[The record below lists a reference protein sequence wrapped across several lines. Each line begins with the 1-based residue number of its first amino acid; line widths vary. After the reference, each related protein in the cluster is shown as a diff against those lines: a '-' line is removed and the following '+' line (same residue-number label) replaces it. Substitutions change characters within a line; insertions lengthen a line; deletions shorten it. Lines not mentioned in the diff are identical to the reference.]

1 MSLRARF
8 PARREAA
15 EEEETPN
22 SAEEQPVAVQET
34 PHPLATRPTRHEL
47 KKQQLDVDQ
56 KYEEV
61 SNKVCTVL
69 HSDDCVDI
77 CTDTAIREIVDE
89 LLLKFDEMSIE
100 SQGEK
105 TLELSASPLV
115 AKGRQNECATSI
127 PRRMSEE
134 TLEEPVKKTLDD
146 SLQAPTLDMCTV
158 EENSEHQVDVV
169 GNGGGTISP
178 LQDSGS
184 SSEVIF
190 LLHLLEEFSKKRTPK
205 PFAVTQPEEPAVL
218 QAVSKHNDLPLE
230 MSIQRLMEQ
239 YDVEKSSAICD
250 VVKTSIEDTGGQVL
264 IPDFVESSSK
274 TDCCIVESVS
284 CTTLQENQPQVA
296 MEEITF
302 VEESNSAEVGILG
315 GRNLAEN
322 IESGDSLFSS
332 WDGNLSV
339 IQKKYDYV
347 VEEDLRCLTVV
358 GREKVLAAT
367 LRMVLGK
374 LITSRE
380 ASGEQVKPLVI
391 VNFRSGRKRLRNRI
405 NNYRYMNKVSFRLL
419 SGPER
424 AKWEAGYVMKSQKER
439 WEPLRT
445 KILSDPDYARDP
457 LTVDCVDW
465 DAVRIADVHEVS
477 DVIKDRGMNN
487 VLAGRLKV
495 LILLLLSIE
504 FDFETQQ

>member
-1 MSLRARF
+1 M
-8 PARREAA
+8 
-15 EEEETPN
+15 
-22 SAEEQPVAVQET
+22 
-34 PHPLATRPTRHEL
+34 
-47 KKQQLDVDQ
+47 
-56 KYEEV
+56 
-61 SNKVCTVL
+61 
-69 HSDDCVDI
+69 
-77 CTDTAIREIVDE
+77 
-89 LLLKFDEMSIE
+89 
-100 SQGEK
+100 
-105 TLELSASPLV
+105 
-115 AKGRQNECATSI
+115 
-127 PRRMSEE
+127 
-134 TLEEPVKKTLDD
+134 
-146 SLQAPTLDMCTV
+146 
-158 EENSEHQVDVV
+158 
-169 GNGGGTISP
+169 
-178 LQDSGS
+178 
-184 SSEVIF
+184 
-190 LLHLLEEFSKKRTPK
+190 
-205 PFAVTQPEEPAVL
+205 TQPEEPAVP

-230 MSIQRLMEQ
+230 IPIQRLMEQ
-239 YDVEKSSAICD
+239 CDVEKSLAICD

-264 IPDFVESSSK
+264 IPDFVESASK

-284 CTTLQENQPQVA
+284 CTTSQENQPQVA
-296 MEEITF
+296 MEERAF
-302 VEESNSAEVGILG
+302 VEEINSAEVGILG

-322 IESGDSLFSS
+322 IEAGDSPFSS

-424 AKWEAGYVMKSQKER
+424 AKWEAGYVMKSQKEK

-504 FDFETQQ
+504 FNFETQQ